1 MGYTIELKKGLKEP
15 LENLEISHQTQHT
28 YVTTMKRKSQVNNG

>member
-15 LENLEISHQTQHT
+15 LLNLEISHQIQHT
-28 YVTTMKRKSQVNNG
+28 KDTIMKRKSQVNNG